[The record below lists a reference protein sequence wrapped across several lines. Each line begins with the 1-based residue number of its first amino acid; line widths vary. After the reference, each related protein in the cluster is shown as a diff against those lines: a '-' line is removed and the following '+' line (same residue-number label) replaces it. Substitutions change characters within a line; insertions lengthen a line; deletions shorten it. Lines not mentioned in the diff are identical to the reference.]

1 MKQTQQTAETR
12 EVPPMDLSSIIAV
25 DFHTLNT
32 AQVEVLLAEA
42 NYCHYRRPSNAN
54 GSRARY
60 FHAKLQREKQRADR

>member
-1 MKQTQQTAETR
+1 MKIETR
-12 EVPPMDLSSIIAV
+12 EVPAMDLSSIVAA

-42 NYCHYRRPSNAN
+42 NHCHYRRPKNAN

-60 FHAKLQREKQRADR
+60 FHAKLQREKRRAEK